1 MKKGLYIFVILSLAL
16 LLAACGTTKPAATPT
31 AVPPTEAPTEVPAE
45 PVKEEPTTEPTAE
58 PAAEEAVIEAVSE
71 EPAEGSTTAESN
83 DAAEPKAGGSI
94 TIAISQDL
102 DQSLDPHVSTS
113 AGKREIFFNIF
124 EGLVKADPDGNFVP
138 ALAESYQISED
149 ATTFTFKIRDGVK
162 FHNGTDLTVEDVI
175 YTLNKCRGTETGV
188 PMLPAYSEIESVTAV
203 DDKTVEIKLA
213 APNIEFLAYLNTAII
228 PDDYD
233 EQDTFPIGTGPYKF
247 KSRTVQENIVLEKF
261 ADYWGEPGYLDEV
274 TFRIIENT
282 DALVMA
288 LRSGSV
294 DLSVHRVASDVQ
306 DLGDEYELLESPT
319 NLIQALYLNHAV
331 EPLNDLRVRQAL
343 NYAVNVE
350 DVMLIVN
357 DGLGTAIGSSIY
369 PAFGKYFMPELAEA
383 YPYDPA
389 KAKELLAEA
398 GYPDG
403 FSLTITAPSNYV
415 VHVNTA
421 QVIAEQL
428 KAVGIDAKINLVEW
442 ATWLSEVYQGRN
454 FEATVVGFDA
464 SFLTARA
471 LLERWISDNSK
482 NMINFNDPEYDRVLK
497 EAFAATD
504 EAEQTALYK
513 QAEKIL
519 SDDAANVYLMDPNDL
534 TVISKKLD
542 GYIFYPLFVIDLA
555 KIYYK

>member
-1 MKKGLYIFVILSLAL
+1 MKKNLYLCLILALVLILS
-16 LLAACGTTKPAATPT
+16 ACGSSKPAAEPT
-31 AVPPTEAPTEVPAE
+31 AVSPTEPPAPAE
-45 PVKEEPTTEPTAE
+45 TGPAEQE
-58 PAAEEAVIEAVSE
+58 PA
-71 EPAEGSTTAESN
+71 
-83 DAAEPKAGGSI
+83 AAEPKTGGSI
-94 TIAISQDL
+94 TIAISQAL

-124 EGLVKADPDGNFVP
+124 EGLVKADPEGNFVP
-138 ALAESYQISED
+138 ALAESYEISDD
-149 ATTFTFKIRDGVK
+149 AKTFTFHLRNGVK
-162 FHNGTDLTVEDVI
+162 FHNGSVMTAEDVI
-175 YTLNKCRGTETGV
+175 FTLDKCRGAESGV
-188 PMLPAYSEIESVTAV
+188 PLLSAYGEIESVTAP
-203 DDKTVEIKLA
+203 DDKTVVVTLK
-213 APNIEFLAYLNTAII
+213 APNIEYLAYLNTAII
-228 PDDYD
+228 PHDYAD
-233 EQDTFPIGTGPYKF
+233 QDTFPIGTGPYKF
-247 KSRTVQENIVLEKF
+247 KSRSVQENIVLEKF

-294 DLSVHRVASDVQ
+294 DMSVHRVASDVK
-306 DLGDEYELLESPT
+306 DIGDEYELLESPT
-319 NLIQALYLNHAV
+319 NLIQALYLNNAV
-331 EPLNDLRVRQAL
+331 EPLNKLEVRQAL

-350 DVMLIVN
+350 DVMLMIN
-357 DGLGTAIGSSIY
+357 DGLGTPIGSSIY
-369 PAFGKYFMPELAEA
+369 PAFGKYFMPELADA
-383 YPYDPA
+383 YPFDQE
-389 KAKELLAEA
+389 KAKSLLKEA

-403 FSLTITAPSNYV
+403 FPLTITVPSNYV
-415 VHVNTA
+415 VHVNAA

-471 LLERWISDNSK
+471 LLERWISDNGK

-497 EAFAATD
+497 EAFAATSD
-504 EAEQTALYK
+504 EEQTALYK

-534 TVISKKLD
+534 TVINKKLS

-555 KIYYK
+555 KIHY

>member
-1 MKKGLYIFVILSLAL
+1 MKRFLVCSLLMICVL
-16 LLAACGTTKPAATPT
+16 LLSACGNTKPAPT
-31 AVPPTEAPTEVPAE
+31 AVPTEAPAEAPAE
-45 PVKEEPTTEPTAE
+45 GSPAAE
-58 PAAEEAVIEAVSE
+58 PAAAE
-71 EPAEGSTTAESN
+71 EP
-83 DAAEPKAGGSI
+83 AAEPKAVGSI

-102 DQSLDPHVSTS
+102 DQSLDPHTSTS

-138 ALAESYQISED
+138 ALAESWEVSDD
-149 ATTFTFKIRDGVK
+149 ATTFTFKIRKGVK
-162 FHNGTDLTVEDVI
+162 FHNGSDLTVEDVV
-175 YTLNKCRGTETGV
+175 YTLDKCRGAESGV
-188 PMLPAYSEIESVTAV
+188 PLLNAYSEIESVTAV
-203 DDKTVEIKLA
+203 DDSTVEIKLKN
-213 APNIEFLAYLNTAII
+213 PNIEYLAYLNTAII
-228 PDDYD
+228 PHDYAD
-233 EQDTFPIGTGPYKF
+233 QDTFPIGTGPYKF
-247 KSRTVQENIVLEKF
+247 KSRSVQENIVLEKF

-274 TFRIIENT
+274 TFKIIENT
-282 DALVMA
+282 DALVLA

-294 DLSVHRVASDVQ
+294 DLSVHRVASDVKEI
-306 DLGDEYELLESPT
+306 GDEYELLESPT
-319 NLIQALYLNHAV
+319 NLIQALYLNNAV
-331 EPLNDLRVRQAL
+331 EPLNDLKVRQAL
-343 NYAVNVE
+343 NHAVNVQ
-350 DVMLIVN
+350 DVMTIIN
-357 DGLGTAIGSSIY
+357 DGLGTPIGSSIY
-369 PAFGKYFMPELAEA
+369 PAFGKYFMPELADA
-383 YPYDPA
+383 YPYDPD
-389 KAKELLAEA
+389 KAKSLLAEA
-398 GYPDG
+398 GYADG
-403 FSLTITAPSNYV
+403 FPLTITAPSNYA
-415 VHVNTA
+415 VHVNAA

-442 ATWLSEVYQGRN
+442 ATWLSDVYQGRN

-497 EAFAATD
+497 EAFAATSD
-504 EAEQTALYK
+504 EEQTALYK

>member
-1 MKKGLYIFVILSLAL
+1 MKKIIIICLTLSLAL
-16 LLAACGTTKPAATPT
+16 MLGACGSSKPAATPT
-31 AVPPTEAPTEVPAE
+31 AVPPTETPVPAE
-45 PVKEEPTTEPTAE
+45 E
-58 PAAEEAVIEAVSE
+58 PAVEEKSEEAAVSE
-71 EPAEGSTTAESN
+71 ETAADSGTTAE
-83 DAAEPKAGGSI
+83 AAAAPKAGGSI

-102 DQSLDPHVSTS
+102 DQSLDPHTSTS

-138 ALAESYQISED
+138 ALAESFEISDD
-149 ATTFTFKIRDGVK
+149 ATTFTFHIRKGVK
-162 FHNGTDLTVEDVI
+162 FHNGADLTAEDVI
-175 YTLNKCRGTETGV
+175 YTLDKCRGTETGV
-188 PMLPAYSEIESVTAV
+188 PLLSAYAEIDTVTAI
-203 DDKTVEIKLA
+203 DDDTVEIKLK
-213 APNIEFLAYLNTAII
+213 APNIEYLAYLNTAII
-228 PDDYD
+228 PHDYAD
-233 EQDTFPIGTGPYKF
+233 QETFPIGTGPYKF
-247 KSRTVQENIVLEKF
+247 KSRSVQENIVLEKF
-261 ADYWGEPGYLDEV
+261 ADYWGTPGYLDEV

-306 DLGDEYELLESPT
+306 EIGDEYELLESPT
-319 NLIQALYLNHAV
+319 NLVQALYLNNAA
-331 EPLNDLRVRQAL
+331 EPLNDLKVRQAL

-350 DVMLIVN
+350 DVMLITN
-357 DGLGTAIGSSIY
+357 DGLGTPIGSSIY
-369 PAFGKYFMPELAEA
+369 PSFGKYFMPELADA
-383 YPYDPA
+383 YPYNPE
-389 KAKELLAEA
+389 KAKELLTEA

-403 FSLTITAPSNYV
+403 FSLTITAPSNYA
-415 VHVNTA
+415 VHVNAA

-428 KAVGIDAKINLVEW
+428 KNVGIDAKINLVEW
-442 ATWLSEVYQGRN
+442 ATWLSDVYQGRN

-497 EAFAATD
+497 EAFAATN
-504 EAEQTALYK
+504 EEEQTALYK

>member
-1 MKKGLYIFVILSLAL
+1 MKKIIIICLTLSLAL
-16 LLAACGTTKPAATPT
+16 MLGACGSSIPAVTPT
-31 AVPPTEAPTEVPAE
+31 AVLPTETPVPAE
-45 PVKEEPTTEPTAE
+45 E
-58 PAAEEAVIEAVSE
+58 PAVEEKSEEAAVSE
-71 EPAEGSTTAESN
+71 ETAADSGNTEETTA
-83 DAAEPKAGGSI
+83 ATPKAGGSI

-102 DQSLDPHVSTS
+102 DQSLDPHTSTS

-138 ALAESYQISED
+138 ALAESFEISDD
-149 ATTFTFKIRDGVK
+149 ATTFTFHIRKGVK
-162 FHNGTDLTVEDVI
+162 FHNGADLTAEDVI
-175 YTLNKCRGTETGV
+175 YTLDKCRGTETGV
-188 PMLPAYSEIESVTAV
+188 PLLSAYAEIDTVTAI
-203 DDKTVEIKLA
+203 DDDTVEIKLK
-213 APNIEFLAYLNTAII
+213 APNIEYLAYLNTAII
-228 PDDYD
+228 PHDYAD
-233 EQDTFPIGTGPYKF
+233 QETFPIGTGPYKF
-247 KSRTVQENIVLEKF
+247 KSRSVQENIVLEKF
-261 ADYWGEPGYLDEV
+261 ADYWGTPGYLDEV

-294 DLSVHRVASDVQ
+294 DLSVHRIASDVQ
-306 DLGDEYELLESPT
+306 EIGDEYELLESPT
-319 NLIQALYLNHAV
+319 NLIQALYLNNAV
-331 EPLNDLRVRQAL
+331 EPLNNLKVRQAL

-350 DVMLIVN
+350 DVMLITN
-357 DGLGTAIGSSIY
+357 DGLGTPIGSSIY
-369 PAFGKYFMPELAEA
+369 PSFGKYFMPELADA
-383 YPYDPA
+383 YPYNPE
-389 KAKELLAEA
+389 KAKELLTEA

-403 FSLTITAPSNYV
+403 FTLTITAPSNYA
-415 VHVNTA
+415 VHVNAA

-428 KAVGIDAKINLVEW
+428 KNVGIDAKINLVEW
-442 ATWLSEVYQGRN
+442 ATWLSDVYQGRN

-482 NMINFNDPEYDRVLK
+482 NMINFNNPEYDRVLK
-497 EAFAATD
+497 EAFAATN
-504 EAEQTALYK
+504 EEEQTALYK

>member
-1 MKKGLYIFVILSLAL
+1 MKRSFYVCVFLSLVL
-16 LLAACGTTKPAATPT
+16 LLTACGTTKPTAEPT
-31 AVPPTEAPTEVPAE
+31 AVPPTEAPVEAPVEAPTE
-45 PVKEEPTTEPTAE
+45 EPTAE
-58 PAAEEAVIEAVSE
+58 AAVVTEPAVEEVPTEAIPEEPTAAEAPAA
-71 EPAEGSTTAESN
+71 
-83 DAAEPKAGGSI
+83 PKAGGSI

-102 DQSLDPHVSTS
+102 DQSLDPLVSTS

-124 EGLVKADPDGNFVP
+124 EGLVKAAPDGSFVP
-138 ALAESYQISED
+138 ALAESYEISDD
-149 ATTFTFKIRDGVK
+149 ATTFTFKLRDGVK
-162 FHNGTDLTVEDVI
+162 FHNGSSLTAEDVV
-175 YTLNKCRGTETGV
+175 YTLDRCRGTETGV
-188 PMLPAYSEIESVTAV
+188 PLLPVYSEMESVSAT
-203 DDKTVEIKLA
+203 DDKTVVIKLNK
-213 APNIEFLAYLNTAII
+213 PDIEYLAYLNTAII
-228 PDDYD
+228 PHDYAD
-233 EQDTFPIGTGPYKF
+233 QDIFPIGTGPYKF

-319 NLIQALYLNHAV
+319 NLIQALYLNNDV

-357 DGLGTAIGSSIY
+357 DGFGTAIGSSIY

-383 YPYDPA
+383 YPYDPE
-389 KAKELLAEA
+389 KAKELLSEA

-415 VHVNTA
+415 IHVNTA

-471 LLERWISDNSK
+471 LLERWLSDNSK

-497 EAFAATD
+497 EAFAATN
-504 EAEQTALYK
+504 EEEQTALYK
-513 QAEKIL
+513 QAEKML

>member
-1 MKKGLYIFVILSLAL
+1 MNHPSTLIERKDFTHMKKWIFTVLIMTLTVLCLCTESRT
-16 LLAACGTTKPAATPT
+16 AAAQT
-31 AVPPTEAPTEVPAE
+31 
-45 PVKEEPTTEPTAE
+45 
-58 PAAEEAVIEAVSE
+58 
-71 EPAEGSTTAESN
+71 
-83 DAAEPKAGGSI
+83 AGGSI
-94 TIAISQDL
+94 TVAISQDL

-138 ALAESYQISED
+138 ALAESYEISDD
-149 ATTFTFKIRDGVK
+149 ATTFTFTIREGVK
-162 FHNGTDLTVEDVI
+162 FHNGSDLTVEDVV
-175 YTLNKCRGTETGV
+175 YTLDKCRGAETGV
-188 PMLPAYSEIESVTAV
+188 PLLSAYSEIEAVTAL
-203 DDKTVEIKLA
+203 DDKTVEVKLKN
-213 APNIEFLAYLNTAII
+213 PNIEFLAYLNTAII
-228 PDDYD
+228 PHDYAD
-233 EQDTFPIGTGPYKF
+233 QDTFPIGTGPYQF
-247 KSRTVQENIVLEKF
+247 KSRAVQENIVLEKF

-274 TFRIIENT
+274 TFKIIENN

-288 LRSGSV
+288 MRSGSV
-294 DLSVHRVASDVQ
+294 DLAVHRVASDVQ
-306 DLGDEYELLESPT
+306 GLGNDYELLESPT
-319 NLIQALYLNHAV
+319 NLVQALYLNNAV
-331 EPLNDLRVRQAL
+331 EPLNDVRVRQAL

-350 DVMLIVN
+350 DVMIIIN
-357 DGLGTAIGSSIY
+357 DGLGTPIGSSIY
-369 PAFGKYFMPELAEA
+369 PAFGKYFMPELADA

-389 KAKELLAEA
+389 KAQELLKEA
-398 GYPDG
+398 GQTG
-403 FSLTITAPSNYV
+403 FSLTITVPSNYV
-415 VHVNTA
+415 IHVNAA

-471 LLERWISDNSK
+471 LLERWISTNSK
-482 NMINFNDPEYDRVLK
+482 NMINFNDPEYDRVLT
-497 EAFAATD
+497 EAFAATND
-504 EAEQTALYK
+504 EEQTALYK

-555 KIYYK
+555 KICYK

>member
-1 MKKGLYIFVILSLAL
+1 MKKIIIICLTLTLAL
-16 LLAACGTTKPAATPT
+16 MLGACGSSKPAATPT
-31 AVPPTEAPTEVPAE
+31 AVPPTETPVPAE
-45 PVKEEPTTEPTAE
+45 E
-58 PAAEEAVIEAVSE
+58 PAVEEKSEEAAVSE
-71 EPAEGSTTAESN
+71 ETAADSGTTAE
-83 DAAEPKAGGSI
+83 AAAAPKAGGSI

-102 DQSLDPHVSTS
+102 DQSLDPHTSTS

-138 ALAESYQISED
+138 ALAESFEISDD
-149 ATTFTFKIRDGVK
+149 ATTFTFHIRKGVK
-162 FHNGTDLTVEDVI
+162 FHNGADLTAEDVI
-175 YTLNKCRGTETGV
+175 YTLDKCRGTETGV
-188 PMLPAYSEIESVTAV
+188 PLLSAYAEIDTVTAI
-203 DDKTVEIKLA
+203 DDDTVEIKLK
-213 APNIEFLAYLNTAII
+213 APNIEYLAYLNTAII
-228 PDDYD
+228 PHDYAD
-233 EQDTFPIGTGPYKF
+233 QETFPIGTGPYKF
-247 KSRTVQENIVLEKF
+247 KSRSVQENIVLEKF
-261 ADYWGEPGYLDEV
+261 ADYWGTPGYLDEV

-306 DLGDEYELLESPT
+306 EIGDEYELLESPT
-319 NLIQALYLNHAV
+319 NLVQALYLNNAA
-331 EPLNDLRVRQAL
+331 EPLNDLKVRQAL

-350 DVMLIVN
+350 DVMLITN
-357 DGLGTAIGSSIY
+357 DGLGTPIGSSIY
-369 PAFGKYFMPELAEA
+369 PSFGKYFMPELADA
-383 YPYDPA
+383 YPYNPE
-389 KAKELLAEA
+389 KAKELLTEA

-403 FSLTITAPSNYV
+403 FSLTITAPSNYA
-415 VHVNTA
+415 VHVNAA

-428 KAVGIDAKINLVEW
+428 KNVGIDAKINLVEW
-442 ATWLSEVYQGRN
+442 ATWLSDVYQGRN

-497 EAFAATD
+497 EAFAATN
-504 EAEQTALYK
+504 EEEQTALYK

>member
-1 MKKGLYIFVILSLAL
+1 MKKIIIICLTLSLAL
-16 LLAACGTTKPAATPT
+16 MLGACGSSKPAATPT
-31 AVPPTEAPTEVPAE
+31 AVPPTETPVPAE
-45 PVKEEPTTEPTAE
+45 E
-58 PAAEEAVIEAVSE
+58 PAVEEKSEEAAVSE
-71 EPAEGSTTAESN
+71 ETAADSGTTAE
-83 DAAEPKAGGSI
+83 AAAAPKAGGSI

-102 DQSLDPHVSTS
+102 DQSLDPHTSTS

-138 ALAESYQISED
+138 ALAESFEISDD
-149 ATTFTFKIRDGVK
+149 ATTFTFHIRKGVK
-162 FHNGTDLTVEDVI
+162 FHNGADLTAEDVI
-175 YTLNKCRGTETGV
+175 YTLDKCRGTETGV
-188 PMLPAYSEIESVTAV
+188 PLLSAYAEIDTVTAI
-203 DDKTVEIKLA
+203 DDDTVEIKLK
-213 APNIEFLAYLNTAII
+213 APNIEYLAYLNTAII
-228 PDDYD
+228 PHDYAD
-233 EQDTFPIGTGPYKF
+233 QETFPIGTGPYKF
-247 KSRTVQENIVLEKF
+247 KSRSVQENIVLEKF
-261 ADYWGEPGYLDEV
+261 ADYWGTPGYLDEV

-306 DLGDEYELLESPT
+306 EIGDEYELLESPT
-319 NLIQALYLNHAV
+319 NLVQALYLNNAA
-331 EPLNDLRVRQAL
+331 EPLNDLKVRQAL

-350 DVMLIVN
+350 DVMLITN
-357 DGLGTAIGSSIY
+357 DGLGTPIGSSIY
-369 PAFGKYFMPELAEA
+369 PSFGKYFMPELADA
-383 YPYDPA
+383 YPYNPK
-389 KAKELLAEA
+389 KAKELLTEA

-403 FSLTITAPSNYV
+403 FSLTITAPSNYA
-415 VHVNTA
+415 VHVNAA

-428 KAVGIDAKINLVEW
+428 KNVGIDAKINLVEW
-442 ATWLSEVYQGRN
+442 ATWLSDVYQGRN

-497 EAFAATD
+497 EAFAATN
-504 EAEQTALYK
+504 EEEQTALYK

>member
-1 MKKGLYIFVILSLAL
+1 MKKIIIICLTLSLAL
-16 LLAACGTTKPAATPT
+16 MLGACGSSKPAATPT
-31 AVPPTEAPTEVPAE
+31 AVPPTETPVPA
-45 PVKEEPTTEPTAE
+45 KE
-58 PAAEEAVIEAVSE
+58 PAVEEKSEEAAVSE
-71 EPAEGSTTAESN
+71 ETAADSGNTEETTA
-83 DAAEPKAGGSI
+83 ATPKAGGSI

-102 DQSLDPHVSTS
+102 DQSLDPHTSTS

-138 ALAESYQISED
+138 ALAESYEIADD
-149 ATTFTFKIRDGVK
+149 ATTFTFHIRKGVK
-162 FHNGTDLTVEDVI
+162 FHNGADLTAEDVI
-175 YTLNKCRGTETGV
+175 YTLDKCRGTETGV
-188 PMLPAYSEIESVTAV
+188 PLLSAYAEIDTVTAI
-203 DDKTVEIKLA
+203 DDDTVEIKLK
-213 APNIEFLAYLNTAII
+213 APNIEYLAYLNTAII
-228 PDDYD
+228 PHDYAD
-233 EQDTFPIGTGPYKF
+233 QETFPIGTGPYKF
-247 KSRTVQENIVLEKF
+247 KSRSVQENIVLEKF
-261 ADYWGEPGYLDEV
+261 ADYWGTPGYLDEV
-274 TFRIIENT
+274 TFKIIENT

-306 DLGDEYELLESPT
+306 EIGDEYELLESPT
-319 NLIQALYLNHAV
+319 NLVQALYLNNTA

-343 NYAVNVE
+343 NYAVNVD
-350 DVMLIVN
+350 DVMLITN
-357 DGLGTAIGSSIY
+357 DGLGTPIGSSIY
-369 PAFGKYFMPELAEA
+369 PSFGKYFMPELADA
-383 YPYDPA
+383 YPYNPD
-389 KAKELLAEA
+389 KAKELLTEA

-403 FSLTITAPSNYV
+403 FSLTITAPSNYA
-415 VHVNTA
+415 VHVNAA
-421 QVIAEQL
+421 QVLAEQL

-442 ATWLSEVYQGRN
+442 ATWLSDVYQGRN

-482 NMINFNDPEYDRVLK
+482 NMINFNNPEYDRVLK
-497 EAFAATD
+497 EAFAATN
-504 EAEQTALYK
+504 EEEQTALYK

>member
-1 MKKGLYIFVILSLAL
+1 MMKKCLFVCFMLSLVL
-16 LLAACGTTKPAATPT
+16 LLAACGSSKPT
-31 AVPPTEAPTEVPAE
+31 A
-45 PVKEEPTTEPTAE
+45 EPTAE
-58 PAAEEAVIEAVSE
+58 SPKETATETSKEEPAAEPAAQEVPADAVSE
-71 EPAEGSTTAESN
+71 EPAAEEKP
-83 DAAEPKAGGSI
+83 AAPKAGGSI

-124 EGLVKADPDGNFVP
+124 EGLVKAAPDGSFVP
-138 ALAESYQISED
+138 SLAESWEISDD
-149 ATTFTFKIRDGVK
+149 ATTFTFKLRDGVK
-162 FHNGTDLTVEDVI
+162 FHNGSELTAEDVI
-175 YTLNKCRGTETGV
+175 FTLDKCRGAETGV
-188 PMLPAYSEIESVTAV
+188 PLLAAYSEIESVTSPDA
-203 DDKTVEIKLA
+203 KTVEIKLKN
-213 APNIEFLAYLNTAII
+213 PNIEYLAYLNTAII
-228 PDDYD
+228 PHDYAD
-233 EQDTFPIGTGPYKF
+233 QDTSPVGTGPYKF
-247 KSRTVQENIVLEKF
+247 KSRAVQENIVLEKF
-261 ADYWGEPGYLDEV
+261 EDYWGEPGYLDEV
-274 TFRIIENT
+274 TFKIIENT

-294 DLSVHRVASDVQ
+294 DLSVHRVASDVKEI
-306 DLGDEYELLESPT
+306 GDEYELLESPT
-319 NLIQALYLNHAV
+319 NLIQALYLNNAV

-357 DGLGTAIGSSIY
+357 DGLGTPIGSSIY
-369 PAFGKYFMPELAEA
+369 PAFGKYFMPELADA
-383 YPYDPA
+383 YPYNPE
-389 KAKELLAEA
+389 KAKELLSEA

-497 EAFAATD
+497 EAFTATS
-504 EAEQTALYK
+504 EEEQTALYK

-542 GYIFYPLFVIDLA
+542 GYIFYPQFVIDLA
-555 KIYYK
+555 KIYFK

>member
-1 MKKGLYIFVILSLAL
+1 MKKLIFTALFLSLVL
-16 LLAACGTTKPAATPT
+16 LIGTAAAQ
-31 AVPPTEAPTEVPAE
+31 
-45 PVKEEPTTEPTAE
+45 
-58 PAAEEAVIEAVSE
+58 S
-71 EPAEGSTTAESN
+71 
-83 DAAEPKAGGSI
+83 PKMGGKI

-138 ALAESYQISED
+138 ALAESFEISDD
-149 ATTFTFKIRDGVK
+149 ATTFTFHIRDGVK
-162 FHNGTDLTVEDVI
+162 FHNGADLTVEDVVF
-175 YTLNKCRGTETGV
+175 TLDKCRGAETGV
-188 PMLPAYSEIESVTAV
+188 PLLAAYSEIESVTAV
-203 DDKTVEIKLA
+203 DDSTVEIKLKH
-213 APNIEFLAYLNTAII
+213 PNIEFLAYLNTAII
-228 PDDYD
+228 PHDYTG
-233 EQDTFPIGTGPYKF
+233 QDTFPIGTGPYKF
-247 KSRTVQENIVLEKF
+247 KSRSVQENIILEKF
-261 ADYWGEPGYLDEV
+261 ADYWGEPGYLDQV
-274 TFRIIENT
+274 TFKIIENT

-294 DLSVHRVASDVQ
+294 DLSVHRVASDVREI
-306 DLGDEYELLESPT
+306 GDEYELLESPT
-319 NLIQALYLNHAV
+319 NLIQALYLNNAV
-331 EPLNDLRVRQAL
+331 EPLNDLKVRQAL

-350 DVMLIVN
+350 DVMIIIN
-357 DGLGTAIGSSIY
+357 DGRGTPIGSSIY
-369 PAFGKYFMPELAEA
+369 PAFKKYFMPELADA

-389 KAKELLAEA
+389 KAKELLKEA
-398 GYPDG
+398 GYPNG

-415 VHVNTA
+415 VHVDAA

-442 ATWLSEVYQGRN
+442 ATWLSDVYQGRN

-482 NMINFNDPEYDRVLK
+482 NMINFNNPEYDRVLK
-497 EAFAATD
+497 EAFAATS
-504 EAEQTALYK
+504 EEEQTRLYK
-513 QAEKIL
+513 EAEKIL
-519 SDDAANVYLMDPNDL
+519 SDDAANVYLMDPNDI

-542 GYIFYPLFVIDLA
+542 GYVFYPLFVIDLA

>member
-1 MKKGLYIFVILSLAL
+1 MRMKGYTKRMKRIVFVCMFLAL
-16 LLAACGTTKPAATPT
+16 VLLLSGCGNTASTPAPSQTP
-31 AVPPTEAPTEVPAE
+31 AVETPAEVPTQEA
-45 PVKEEPTTEPTAE
+45 V
-58 PAAEEAVIEAVSE
+58 AEEGVNEAVSE
-71 EPAEGSTTAESN
+71 IPADKTTAEP
-83 DAAEPKAGGSI
+83 ETVHKAGGSI
-94 TIAISQDL
+94 TIAVSQDL

-138 ALAESYQISED
+138 ALAESYEISED
-149 ATTFTFKIRDGVK
+149 AATFTFKIRNGVK
-162 FHNGTDLTVEDVI
+162 FHNGSDLTVEDVI

-188 PMLPAYSEIESVTAV
+188 PLLAAYSEIESVTAL
-203 DDKTVEIKLA
+203 DENTVEIKLK
-213 APNIEFLAYLNTAII
+213 APNIEYLAYLNMAII
-228 PDDYD
+228 PHDYED
-233 EQDTFPIGTGPYKF
+233 QDTFPVGTGPYKF
-247 KSRTVQENIVLEKF
+247 KSRAVQDNIILEKF
-261 ADYWGEPGYLDEV
+261 EDYWGEPGYLDTV
-274 TFRIIENT
+274 TFKVIENN

-288 LRSGSV
+288 MRSGSV
-294 DLSVHRVASDVQ
+294 DLAVHRVASDVK

-319 NLIQALYLNHAV
+319 NLIQALYLNNAV
-331 EPLNDLRVRQAL
+331 EPLNNLLVRQAL

-350 DVMLIVN
+350 DVMLITN
-357 DGLGTAIGSSIY
+357 DGLGTPIGSSIY
-369 PAFGKYFMPELAEA
+369 PSFGKYFMPELADA
-383 YPYDPA
+383 YPYDPD

-398 GYPDG
+398 GLPNG
-403 FSLTITAPSNYV
+403 FPLTITVPSNYV
-415 VHVNTA
+415 VHVNAA

-464 SFLTARA
+464 SNLTARA
-471 LLERWISDNSK
+471 LLERWISDNGK

-497 EAFAATD
+497 AAFAATSD
-504 EAEQTALYK
+504 EEQTELYK

-519 SDDAANVYLMDPNDL
+519 SDQAANVYLMDPNDL

-542 GYIFYPLFVIDLA
+542 GYIFYPLFVIDLS

>member
-1 MKKGLYIFVILSLAL
+1 MIISIALMLS
-16 LLAACGTTKPAATPT
+16 ACGNTKPAPT
-31 AVPPTEAPTEVPAE
+31 AVPTEAPATEAPKAEEQTEVTVP
-45 PVKEEPTTEPTAE
+45 EEPKAEE
-58 PAAEEAVIEAVSE
+58 PAAETVSE
-71 EPAEGSTTAESN
+71 GET
-83 DAAEPKAGGSI
+83 AAEPKAGGSI

-102 DQSLDPHVSTS
+102 DQSLDPHTSTS

-138 ALAESYQISED
+138 ALAESYEISDD
-149 ATTFTFKIRDGVK
+149 ATTFTFHLRKGVK
-162 FHNGTDLTVEDVI
+162 FHNGSEMTAEDVV
-175 YTLNKCRGTETGV
+175 YTLDKCRGVETGT
-188 PMLPAYSEIESVTAV
+188 PLLSAYSEIDTVTAL
-203 DDKTVEIKLA
+203 DENTVEIKLKN
-213 APNIEFLAYLNTAII
+213 PNIEYLAYLNTAII
-228 PDDYD
+228 PHDYAD
-233 EQDTFPIGTGPYKF
+233 QETFPIGTGPYKF
-247 KSRTVQENIVLEKF
+247 KSRSVQENIVLEKF

-274 TFRIIENT
+274 TFKIIENT
-282 DALVMA
+282 DALVLA

-294 DLSVHRVASDVQ
+294 DLCVHRVASEVQ
-306 DLGDEYELLESPT
+306 EIGDEYELLESPT
-319 NLIQALYLNHAV
+319 NLIQAMYLNNAA
-331 EPLNDLRVRQAL
+331 EPLNNLKVRQAL
-343 NYAVNVE
+343 NYAVNVQ
-350 DVMLIVN
+350 DVMSFVN
-357 DGLGTAIGSSIY
+357 EGLGTAIGSSIY
-369 PAFGKYFMPELAEA
+369 PSFGKYFMPELADA
-383 YPYDPA
+383 YPYDPD
-389 KAKELLAEA
+389 KAKSLLAEA

-403 FSLTITAPSNYV
+403 FPLTITAPSNYA

-497 EAFAATD
+497 EAFASTN
-504 EAEQTALYK
+504 EEEQTALYK

>member
-1 MKKGLYIFVILSLAL
+1 MIVSLAL
-16 LLAACGTTKPAATPT
+16 VLSACGNTKPAPT
-31 AVPPTEAPTEVPAE
+31 AVPTEVPTEAP
-45 PVKEEPTTEPTAE
+45 
-58 PAAEEAVIEAVSE
+58 AAEQ
-71 EPAEGSTTAESN
+71 T
-83 DAAEPKAGGSI
+83 AAEPKSGGSI

-102 DQSLDPHVSTS
+102 DQSLDPHTSTS

-138 ALAESYQISED
+138 ALAESYEISDD
-149 ATTFTFKIRDGVK
+149 ATVFTFHLRKGVK
-162 FHNGTDLTVEDVI
+162 FHNGSEMTAEDVV

-188 PMLPAYSEIESVTAV
+188 PLLSAYSEIDSVNTV
-203 DDKTVEIKLA
+203 DENTVEIKLKN
-213 APNIEFLAYLNTAII
+213 PNIEYLAYLNTAII
-228 PDDYD
+228 PQDYAD
-233 EQDTFPIGTGPYKF
+233 QDTFPIGTGPYKF
-247 KSRTVQENIVLEKF
+247 KSRSVQENIVLEKF

-274 TFRIIENT
+274 TFKIIENT
-282 DALVMA
+282 DALVLA

-294 DLSVHRVASDVQ
+294 DLCVHRVSSEVKEI
-306 DLGDEYELLESPT
+306 GDEYELLESPT
-319 NLIQALYLNHAV
+319 NLIQALYLNNAA
-331 EPLNDLRVRQAL
+331 EPLNDLKVRQAL
-343 NYAVNVE
+343 NYAVNVQ
-350 DVMLIVN
+350 DVMAFTN
-357 DGLGTAIGSSIY
+357 DGLGTPIGSSIY
-369 PAFGKYFMPELAEA
+369 PSFGKYFMPELADA
-383 YPYDPA
+383 YPYDPE
-389 KAKELLAEA
+389 KAKSLLAEA

-403 FSLTITAPSNYV
+403 FTLTITAPSNYT

-442 ATWLSEVYQGRN
+442 ATWLSDVYQGRN

-497 EAFAATD
+497 EAFAAVN
-504 EAEQTALYK
+504 EEEQTALYK

>member
-1 MKKGLYIFVILSLAL
+1 MKKSFYVCVILSLVL
-16 LLAACGTTKPAATPT
+16 LLAACGTSKPAAEPT
-31 AVPPTEAPTEVPAE
+31 AVPPTEAPVEAPVEAPTE
-45 PVKEEPTTEPTAE
+45 E
-58 PAAEEAVIEAVSE
+58 PAAEEA
-71 EPAEGSTTAESN
+71 PAA
-83 DAAEPKAGGSI
+83 PKAGGKI

-124 EGLVKADPDGNFVP
+124 EGLVKADPDGHFVP
-138 ALAESYQISED
+138 ALAESYEISDD
-149 ATTFTFKIRDGVK
+149 ATVFTFKLRDGVK
-162 FHNGTDLTVEDVI
+162 FHNGSDLTVEDVV
-175 YTLNKCRGTETGV
+175 YTLDKCRGAETGV
-188 PMLPAYSEIESVTAV
+188 PLLSAYSEIESVNTP
-203 DDKTVEIKLA
+203 DEKTVEIKLKN
-213 APNIEFLAYLNTAII
+213 PDIEFLAYLNTAII
-228 PDDYD
+228 PHDYAN
-233 EQDTFPIGTGPYKF
+233 QDTFPIGTGPYKF
-247 KSRTVQENIVLEKF
+247 KSRAVQENIVLEKF

-294 DLSVHRVASDVQ
+294 DLSVHRVASDVKEI
-306 DLGDEYELLESPT
+306 GDEYELLESPT
-319 NLIQALYLNHAV
+319 NLIQALYLNNAI

-343 NYAVNVE
+343 NYAVNVQ

-357 DGLGTAIGSSIY
+357 DGLGTPIGSSIY
-369 PAFGKYFMPELAEA
+369 PAFGKYFMPELADA

-389 KAKELLAEA
+389 KAKELLNEA

-471 LLERWISDNSK
+471 LLERWLSDNSK
-482 NMINFNDPEYDRVLK
+482 NMINYNNPEYDRVLK
-497 EAFAATD
+497 EAFAATN
-504 EAEQTALYK
+504 EEEQTALYK
-513 QAEKIL
+513 QAEKML

>member
-1 MKKGLYIFVILSLAL
+1 MKKIIIICLTLSLAL
-16 LLAACGTTKPAATPT
+16 MLGACGSPKPAATPT
-31 AVPPTEAPTEVPAE
+31 AVPPTETPVPAE
-45 PVKEEPTTEPTAE
+45 E
-58 PAAEEAVIEAVSE
+58 PAVEEKSEEAAVSE
-71 EPAEGSTTAESN
+71 ETAADSGTTAE
-83 DAAEPKAGGSI
+83 AAAAPKAGGSI

-102 DQSLDPHVSTS
+102 DQSLDPHTSTS

-138 ALAESYQISED
+138 ALAESFEISDD
-149 ATTFTFKIRDGVK
+149 ATTFTFHIRKGVK
-162 FHNGTDLTVEDVI
+162 FHNGADLTAEDVI
-175 YTLNKCRGTETGV
+175 YTLDKCRGTETGV
-188 PMLPAYSEIESVTAV
+188 PLLSAYAEIDTVTAI
-203 DDKTVEIKLA
+203 DDDTVEIKLK
-213 APNIEFLAYLNTAII
+213 APNIEYLAYLNTAII
-228 PDDYD
+228 PHDYAD
-233 EQDTFPIGTGPYKF
+233 QETFPIGTGPYKF
-247 KSRTVQENIVLEKF
+247 KSRSVQENIVLEKF
-261 ADYWGEPGYLDEV
+261 ADYWGTPGYLDEV

-306 DLGDEYELLESPT
+306 EIGDEYELLESPT
-319 NLIQALYLNHAV
+319 NLIQALYLNNAV
-331 EPLNDLRVRQAL
+331 EPLNNLKVRQAL

-350 DVMLIVN
+350 DVMLITN
-357 DGLGTAIGSSIY
+357 DGLGTPIGSSIY
-369 PAFGKYFMPELAEA
+369 PSFGKYFMPELADA
-383 YPYDPA
+383 YPYNPE
-389 KAKELLAEA
+389 KAKELLTEA

-403 FSLTITAPSNYV
+403 FSLTITAPSNYA
-415 VHVNTA
+415 VHVNAA
-421 QVIAEQL
+421 QVLAEQL

-442 ATWLSEVYQGRN
+442 ATWLSDVYKERN

-497 EAFAATD
+497 EAFAATN
-504 EAEQTALYK
+504 EEEQTALYK

>member
-1 MKKGLYIFVILSLAL
+1 MKKIIIICLTLSLAL
-16 LLAACGTTKPAATPT
+16 MLGACGSSKPAATPT
-31 AVPPTEAPTEVPAE
+31 AVPPTETPVPAE
-45 PVKEEPTTEPTAE
+45 E
-58 PAAEEAVIEAVSE
+58 PAVEEKSEEAAVSE
-71 EPAEGSTTAESN
+71 ETAADSGTTAE
-83 DAAEPKAGGSI
+83 AAAAPKAGGSI

-138 ALAESYQISED
+138 ALAESFEISDD
-149 ATTFTFKIRDGVK
+149 ATTFTFHIRKGVK
-162 FHNGTDLTVEDVI
+162 FHNGADLTAEDVI
-175 YTLNKCRGTETGV
+175 YTLDKCRGTETGV
-188 PMLPAYSEIESVTAV
+188 PLLSAYAEIDTVTAI
-203 DDKTVEIKLA
+203 DDDTVEIKLK
-213 APNIEFLAYLNTAII
+213 APNIEYLAYLNTAII
-228 PDDYD
+228 PHDYAD
-233 EQDTFPIGTGPYKF
+233 QETFPIGTGPYKF
-247 KSRTVQENIVLEKF
+247 KSRSVQENIVLEKF
-261 ADYWGEPGYLDEV
+261 ADYWGTPGYLDEV

-306 DLGDEYELLESPT
+306 EIGDEYELLESPT
-319 NLIQALYLNHAV
+319 NLVQALYLNNAA
-331 EPLNDLRVRQAL
+331 EPLNDLKVRQAL

-350 DVMLIVN
+350 DVMLITN
-357 DGLGTAIGSSIY
+357 DGLGTPIGSSIY
-369 PAFGKYFMPELAEA
+369 PSFGKYFMPELADA
-383 YPYDPA
+383 YPYNPE
-389 KAKELLAEA
+389 KAKELLTEA

-403 FSLTITAPSNYV
+403 FSLTITAPSNYA
-415 VHVNTA
+415 VHVNAA

-428 KAVGIDAKINLVEW
+428 KNVGIDAKINLVEW
-442 ATWLSEVYQGRN
+442 ATWLSDVYQGRN

-497 EAFAATD
+497 EAFAATN
-504 EAEQTALYK
+504 EEEQTALYK

>member
-1 MKKGLYIFVILSLAL
+1 MKKIIIICRTLSLAL
-16 LLAACGTTKPAATPT
+16 MLGACGSSKPAATPT
-31 AVPPTEAPTEVPAE
+31 AVPPTETPVPAE
-45 PVKEEPTTEPTAE
+45 E
-58 PAAEEAVIEAVSE
+58 PAVEEKSEEAAVSE
-71 EPAEGSTTAESN
+71 ETAADSGTTAE
-83 DAAEPKAGGSI
+83 AAAAPKAGGSI

-102 DQSLDPHVSTS
+102 DQSLDPHTSTS

-138 ALAESYQISED
+138 ALAESFEISDD
-149 ATTFTFKIRDGVK
+149 ATTFTFHIRKGVK
-162 FHNGTDLTVEDVI
+162 FHNGADLTAEDVI
-175 YTLNKCRGTETGV
+175 YTLDKCRGTETGV
-188 PMLPAYSEIESVTAV
+188 PLLSAYAEIDTVTAI
-203 DDKTVEIKLA
+203 DDDTVEIKLK
-213 APNIEFLAYLNTAII
+213 APNIEYLAYLNTAII
-228 PDDYD
+228 PHDYAD
-233 EQDTFPIGTGPYKF
+233 QETFPIGTGPYKF
-247 KSRTVQENIVLEKF
+247 KSRSVQENIVLEKF
-261 ADYWGEPGYLDEV
+261 ADYWGTPGYLDEV

-306 DLGDEYELLESPT
+306 EIGDEYELLESPT
-319 NLIQALYLNHAV
+319 NLVQALYLNNAA
-331 EPLNDLRVRQAL
+331 EPLNDLKVRQAL

-350 DVMLIVN
+350 DVMLITN
-357 DGLGTAIGSSIY
+357 DGLGTPIGSSIY
-369 PAFGKYFMPELAEA
+369 PSFGKYFMPELADA
-383 YPYDPA
+383 YPYNPE
-389 KAKELLAEA
+389 KAKELLTEA

-403 FSLTITAPSNYV
+403 FSLTITAPSNYA
-415 VHVNTA
+415 VHVNAA

-428 KAVGIDAKINLVEW
+428 KNVGIDAKINLVEW
-442 ATWLSEVYQGRN
+442 ATWLSDVYQGRN

-497 EAFAATD
+497 EAFAATN
-504 EAEQTALYK
+504 EEEQTALYK

>member
-1 MKKGLYIFVILSLAL
+1 MKKIIIICLTLTLAL
-16 LLAACGTTKPAATPT
+16 MLGACGSSKPAATPT
-31 AVPPTEAPTEVPAE
+31 AVPPTETPVPAE
-45 PVKEEPTTEPTAE
+45 E
-58 PAAEEAVIEAVSE
+58 PAMEEKSEEASAAEA
-71 EPAEGSTTAESN
+71 PAADSGTTAE
-83 DAAEPKAGGSI
+83 AAAAPKAGGSI

-102 DQSLDPHVSTS
+102 DQSLDPHTSTS

-138 ALAESYQISED
+138 ALAESFEISDD
-149 ATTFTFKIRDGVK
+149 ATTFTFHIRKGVK
-162 FHNGTDLTVEDVI
+162 FHNGADLTAEDVI
-175 YTLNKCRGTETGV
+175 YTLDKCRGTETGV
-188 PMLPAYSEIESVTAV
+188 PLLSAYAEIDTVTAI
-203 DDKTVEIKLA
+203 DDNTVEIKLK
-213 APNIEFLAYLNTAII
+213 APNIEYLAYLNTAII
-228 PDDYD
+228 PHDYAD
-233 EQDTFPIGTGPYKF
+233 QETFPIGTGPYKF
-247 KSRTVQENIVLEKF
+247 KSRSVQENIVLEKF
-261 ADYWGEPGYLDEV
+261 ADYWGTPGYLDEV

-306 DLGDEYELLESPT
+306 EIGDEYELLESPT
-319 NLIQALYLNHAV
+319 NLIQALYLNNAV
-331 EPLNDLRVRQAL
+331 EPLNNLKVRQAL

-350 DVMLIVN
+350 DVMLITN
-357 DGLGTAIGSSIY
+357 DGLGTPIGSSIY
-369 PAFGKYFMPELAEA
+369 PSFGKYFMPELADA
-383 YPYDPA
+383 YPYNPE
-389 KAKELLAEA
+389 KAKELLTEA

-403 FSLTITAPSNYV
+403 FSLTITAPSNYA
-415 VHVNTA
+415 VHVNAA
-421 QVIAEQL
+421 QVLAEQL

-442 ATWLSEVYQGRN
+442 ATWLSDVYKERN

-497 EAFAATD
+497 EAFAATN
-504 EAEQTALYK
+504 EEEQTALYK